1 MNGMTTEA
9 RAATVEKFAAELP
22 ALLSKQGETW
32 RGLVKSPGE
41 SHAWVR
47 IEREDGASLSV
58 HVEGYRNEGKLTVS
72 GNWPTLDKPGRNA
85 GTSTFY
91 PNSVRHDDAEARG
104 GFSAKISLT
113 KTSEVIARE
122 IERRVLAKYL
132 PLYQEALAAKNE
144 AIAHY
149 QKTRALGVE
158 LARIAGKREP
168 EEAERVTF
176 KLDLEGDGY
185 GDVTVNSP
193 GSVSIE
199 IRSTN
204 PETARRVLAALKS
217 QTS

>member
-47 IEREDGASLSV
+47 IEREDGASLSI

-91 PNSVRHDDAEARG
+91 PGRG

-132 PLYQEALAAKNE
+132 PLYQEALAAKNA
-144 AIAHY
+144 AIDHY
-149 QKTRALGVE
+149 QKTHALGVE

-168 EEAERVTF
+168 EDAERVTF